1 MTDKIEDHDE
11 VMFRQVHPDFI
22 QQGEPSSCRFRPQS
36 NDEGKL
42 SVDRES
48 LTTAS
53 RSHALY
59 TSTGKLSAAVYGLSV
74 GEFGNHDVTVH
85 PDPTEATETHPAN
98 EAHALADFGKHSPS
112 KQKTIGKRL
121 KRDALARGRLHP

>member
-1 MTDKIEDHDE
+1 MTDKIEDQDE

-42 SVDRES
+42 SVDRGS
-48 LTTAS
+48 LTTAVQ
-53 RSHALY
+53 SHALY
-59 TSTGKLSAAVYGLSV
+59 TSTGKRSAAVFGVSV
-74 GEFGNHDVTVH
+74 AEFGSQEVAVH
-85 PDPTEATETHPAN
+85 TDTTEATETHPAN
-98 EAHALADFGKHSPS
+98 EAHALADFSAHTAS

-121 KRDALARGRLHP
+121 KRDAVARGRLHP